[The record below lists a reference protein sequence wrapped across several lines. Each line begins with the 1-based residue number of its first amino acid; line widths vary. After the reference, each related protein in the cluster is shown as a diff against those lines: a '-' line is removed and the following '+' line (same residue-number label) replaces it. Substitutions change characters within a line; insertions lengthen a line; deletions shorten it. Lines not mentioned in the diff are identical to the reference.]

1 MSNMPNRSKWGIAAV
16 LVCAAIA
23 AIVWFGYLNNRKGG
37 SREELLRLLPAESN
51 AIFFSDLQELR
62 SEGFLK
68 EIFSWA
74 PCPPIDADY
83 AEFLRSTGFDYERDL
98 NRIAIAIQRNVSD
111 TTLFAVAEGHFDRAK
126 ITGYAA
132 KSGSSEK
139 LGGHE
144 IFSVPAT
151 AGTRQIKFTF
161 LSNDQIALTN
171 APSLAPYFISAEKN
185 LDTEGWR
192 TRFDRLAGSPIFAV
206 IRQDAR
212 FAQELSRRAPGSWR
226 SPQLS
231 ALFEQLQW
239 ISVAAKP
246 DSSGLRVVGEGECA
260 SEKVTRQLSD
270 LLMGIVLLAEGGLND
285 AKTRQQMDPQA
296 REAYLELL
304 KSAEVTRIDRGST
317 KSVRV
322 VLSVTP
328 KIMAIARIPSEQ
340 APHAKSSVGH
350 L

>member
-1 MSNMPNRSKWGIAAV
+1 MSNTPNRSKWGIAAL
-16 LVCAAIA
+16 LVCAATA
-23 AIVWFGYLNNRKGG
+23 AIVWFGYSSNRKGG

-51 AIFFSDLQELR
+51 AIFYADLQELR
-62 SEGFLK
+62 SGGFLK

-74 PCPPIDADY
+74 PRPPIDADY
-83 AEFLRSTGFDYERDL
+83 EEFLHSTGFDYERDL
-98 NRIAIAIQRNVSD
+98 NRIAIAIQKNDSA
-111 TTLFAVAEGHFDRAK
+111 TLLFAAAEGHFDRAK
-126 ITGYAA
+126 ITAYAA
-132 KSGSSEK
+132 KFGSSEK
-139 LGGHE
+139 LDGHE
-144 IFSVPAT
+144 IFSVPA
-151 AGTRQIKFTF
+151 APGSRQIKFTF
-161 LSNDQIALTN
+161 LSNNKIVLTN
-171 APSLAPYFISAEKN
+171 APSLALCLASTGKN
-185 LDTEGWR
+185 PDTADWQL
-192 TRFDRLAGSPIFAV
+192 RFARLAGSPIFAV

-212 FAQELSRRAPGSWR
+212 SAQEFSRQAPGGWR

-239 ISVAAKP
+239 ITIAAKP
-246 DSSGLRVVGEGECA
+246 DSSGLRVVGEGECV

-270 LLMGIVLLAEGGLND
+270 LLTGIVLLAEGGLND
-285 AKTRQQMDPQA
+285 TKTRQQMDPQA

-304 KSAEVTRIDRGST
+304 KSAEVTRIDRGTT

-328 KIMAIARIPSEQ
+328 KVLAIARIPSEQ

>member
-16 LVCAAIA
+16 LVCAATA
-23 AIVWFGYLNNRKGG
+23 AIVWFGYLSNRSSG
-37 SREELLRLLPAESN
+37 SREELLRLLPTESN
-51 AIFFSDLQELR
+51 AILFADLQQLR
-62 SEGFLK
+62 SGGFLK

-74 PCPPIDADY
+74 PRPPIDADY
-83 AEFLRSTGFDYERDL
+83 QEFLRSTGFDYERDL
-98 NRIAIAIQRNVSD
+98 NRIAIAIQRNDSVIL
-111 TTLFAVAEGHFDRAK
+111 LFAVAEGHFDRAK

-151 AGTRQIKFTF
+151 PGTRQIKFTF
-161 LSNDQIALTN
+161 LRNDQIALTN
-171 APSLAPYFISAEKN
+171 APSLAPYLTSTGTN
-185 LDTEGWR
+185 PDTEGWR

-212 FAQELSRRAPGSWR
+212 SAQVLSRQAPGGWR

-246 DSSGLRVVGEGECA
+246 DSSGLRVVSEGECS

-270 LLMGIVLLAEGGLND
+270 LLMGIVALAEGGLND
-285 AKTRQQMDPQA
+285 TKTRQQIDPQA

-304 KSAEVTRIDRGST
+304 KSAEVTRIDRGAT

-328 KIMAIARIPSEQ
+328 KLLAIARSDH
-340 APHAKSSVGH
+340 APNRKAGVGT